1 MSTARKL
8 GNTMRHTNLLDS
20 LVHQIVNMSVI
31 FNLCLSKL
39 LNVEMVLSRRKSRKL
54 LKRRSKKLLK
64 RKLMNLKVE
73 NRAKILLQYLRME
86 KSNLRT
92 LMILQNLLKAMRL
105 RLAII

>member
-1 MSTARKL
+1 MLTARRL
-8 GNTMRHTNLLDS
+8 GNTMRRTNSLDS
-20 LVHQIVNMSVI
+20 LAHQIVNMSVI
-31 FNLCLSKL
+31 FHLLLSKL
-39 LNVEMVLSRRKSRKL
+39 LNVETVLSKKKSRKL
-54 LKRRSKKLLK
+54 LKRKLKKLLK
-64 RKLMNLKVE
+64 RQLMNQKVE

>member
-1 MSTARKL
+1 
-8 GNTMRHTNLLDS
+8 
-20 LVHQIVNMSVI
+20 
-31 FNLCLSKL
+31 
-39 LNVEMVLSRRKSRKL
+39 
-54 LKRRSKKLLK
+54 
-64 RKLMNLKVE
+64 MNLKVE